1 MIDRSSINQLIRTS
15 EMSKSSFVTLI
26 EISNCHSR
34 ISKKLEQSL
43 AAVHGLGLSEYLA
56 LYYLDNANTPLSR
69 IALASEL
76 GLTASGVTRLLN
88 PMEKLGLIE
97 RQVNE
102 RDARLSLVKLSVA
115 GGEKFSNAKVS
126 VERSAADILQE
137 LASKE
142 AASLVAVLK
151 KVA

>member
-1 MIDRSSINQLIRTS
+1 
-15 EMSKSSFVTLI
+15 MSKTSFVTLI

-43 AAVHGLGLSEYLA
+43 GAVHGLGLNEYLA
-56 LYYLDNANTPLSR
+56 LYYLERANTALSR

-115 GGEKFSNAKVS
+115 GAGKFADAKIS
-126 VERSAADILQE
+126 VERSAADTLQE
-137 LASKE
+137 LTSKE
-142 AASLVAVLK
+142 VVSLVAALK
-151 KVA
+151 KIV